1 MIVKIAIADCRGSGG
16 VSQATA
22 SNGILPMRE
31 SDFQQ
36 LETKDFLILAVIM
49 GVFLCG
55 CWFVGSLLV
64 KAREPNAIHGTQQP
78 IISSTRSPA

>member
-22 SNGILPMRE
+22 SDGMLPMRE
-31 SDFQQ
+31 PDFQP

-49 GVFLCG
+49 GVFLSG

-64 KAREPNAIHGTQQP
+64 KAKEPNAIHGTQQP
-78 IISSTRSPA
+78 FISSTRSPA